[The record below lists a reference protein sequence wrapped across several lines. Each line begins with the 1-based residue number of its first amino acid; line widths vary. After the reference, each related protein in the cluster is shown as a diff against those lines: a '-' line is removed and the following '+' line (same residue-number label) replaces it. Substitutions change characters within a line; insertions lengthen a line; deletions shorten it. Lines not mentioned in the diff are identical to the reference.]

1 MRRAPFLVSKSNAA
15 PAHNTESK
23 VYVKVEVTSTNDSLS
38 NFRVSATVEPSRHR
52 SASLDPSSDFPALDS
67 MEIICS
73 DVYELYKS
81 GEGGIALMQL
91 HFSDNQKLL
100 WDGHMRL
107 EVESSLPEDKL
118 MTSTVGDGGVIDSI
132 GIVGARDLSKG
143 VETNLGGVDKLDL

>member
-1 MRRAPFLVSKSNAA
+1 
-15 PAHNTESK
+15 
-23 VYVKVEVTSTNDSLS
+23 
-38 NFRVSATVEPSRHR
+38 
-52 SASLDPSSDFPALDS
+52 
-67 MEIICS
+67 
-73 DVYELYKS
+73 
-81 GEGGIALMQL
+81 MQL